1 MMRFNTCQCPK
12 DAASMK
18 TVYTGVHFTCNDQMY
33 TGDMF
38 CCRFC
43 CMLSIYGIPNKN
55 GVPIAVSPSLARE
68 LGAVFCGTLVVAE
81 PFSRTGCGII
91 ELTEAGVAHLHRWDP
106 WVLEYA
112 I

>member
-1 MMRFNTCQCPK
+1 
-12 DAASMK
+12 
-18 TVYTGVHFTCNDQMY
+18 
-33 TGDMF
+33 
-38 CCRFC
+38 
-43 CMLSIYGIPNKN
+43 
-55 GVPIAVSPSLARE
+55 
-68 LGAVFCGTLVVAE
+68 VFCGTLVVAE